1 MMFKDFWFVMA
12 FYAILSCFIM
22 PFIGYK
28 IIGVNGLG
36 QGYVVG
42 SIVSL
47 LLWFTVGRKYA
58 KV

>member
-28 IIGVNGLG
+28 VRGVNGLG
-36 QGYVVG
+36 QGYVIG

-58 KV
+58 KI